1 MRSGPCG
8 GPDFDFSIGG
18 AGQGQPYEAN
28 DPFEVVPGVFAGQ
41 KPSLSNTIL
50 PQPEGLPRSR
60 LPTVVN
66 IRQGLGH
73 SALCLEGICHTI
85 IGFSPVTQ
93 ARS

>member
-8 GPDFDFSIGG
+8 GPDFDFSIGD

-50 PQPEGLPRSR
+50 PQPEACHDHGFPLSSTYAKVWDTARC
-60 LPTVVN
+60 
-66 IRQGLGH
+66 
-73 SALCLEGICHTI
+73 ALRHCHTI